1 MNKLSTSTSPYLLQH
16 AHNPV
21 DWHLW
26 GEEALAKAKAENK
39 PIFLSIGY
47 AACHW
52 CHVMAHES
60 FEDAEVAAFMNE
72 HFVNIKV
79 DREERPD
86 LDAIYMQAT
95 VAMTGSGGWPMSVFL
110 TPDLKPFYAGTYFPP
125 APRYNMPS
133 FKDVL
138 AGIART
144 WREQQDEATRVG
156 NDVLGHLQQTLSVNI
171 QSEST
176 FTQDHLNTATKSLM
190 DNYDWGYGGWGPA
203 PKFPQPMTIEFLLRR
218 AVEPFA
224 TESTET
230 FEKKDS
236 ENSVYS
242 VANSPILKS
251 SLHALHAMARGG
263 MYDVAGGGFSRYS
276 VDNFWRVPHFEKML
290 YDNAQLARAY
300 LHAWQIT
307 QDPFFKQ
314 IVIETLDFIAREM
327 MHPDG
332 GFYSSLDADSEG
344 EEGKF
349 YVWTLDEIRATLK
362 DDSDFFEAAYG
373 ITAQGNWEGH
383 TILQRALDDASLAA
397 RFKLDPEAVPAKL
410 ADCHSKLLSARGER
424 IRPGTDDKVLAS
436 WNGLMLAAMAEA
448 ARVIANNHRT
458 ERSVA
463 ETKRGEMEIASSL
476 KNAPRNDMYYK
487 MATRNAEFL
496 LNSLRPKGKLKHS
509 WREGKTTD
517 EVFLEDYAA
526 LILGLLELYQTD
538 FNNKWFAS
546 AKELADEMIE
556 LFNDPNGGFFDTTK
570 DGEALLL
577 RPKDIQDNATPSGNA
592 LACEALLRLAAFTDE
607 GNYRDLAEKSLG
619 LVVEMSMRYPT
630 AFGRWLSAAD
640 FALGNT
646 KQVAVVYARTEPGRS
661 EAGVENASELIRVVQ
676 SAFRPNTIIAA
687 SSYPPPS
694 DAPALLKDR
703 PLKNGKTTVYVCE
716 GFVCKN
722 PVTSMPELRELL

>member
-26 GEEALAKAKAENK
+26 GEEALAKAKQENK

-60 FEDAEVAAFMNE
+60 FEDTEVAAFMNE
-72 HFVNIKV
+72 HYINIKV

-125 APRYNMPS
+125 VPRYNIPS
-133 FKDVL
+133 FRDVL
-138 AGIART
+138 AGIAST
-144 WREQQDEATRVG
+144 WQKQPDEATRVG
-156 NDVLGHLQQTLSVNI
+156 DEVSTHLQQALSVNA
-171 QSEST
+171 QADSG
-176 FTQDHLNTATKSLM
+176 FTQAHLDSAVKSLL
-190 DNYDWGYGGWGPA
+190 DSYDWSNGGWGSA

-218 AVEPFA
+218 YSQSQHRP
-224 TESTET
+224 STTDSAPNAQSSSQDEET
-230 FEKKDS
+230 
-236 ENSVYS
+236 
-242 VANSPILKS
+242 LKPA
-251 SLHALHAMARGG
+251 LHALKAMARGG
-263 MYDVAGGGFSRYS
+263 MYDVVGSGFSRYS

-307 QDPFFKQ
+307 GDSFFKQ
-314 IVIETLDFIAREM
+314 VVTETLDFIAREM
-327 MHPDG
+327 THPEG

-373 ITAQGNWEGH
+373 ITAKGNFEGH

-397 RFKLDPEAVPAKL
+397 RFKLHPEAVSAKL
-410 ADCHSKLLSARGER
+410 TDCHFKLLSVRATR
-424 IRPGTDDKVLAS
+424 IRPGTDDKVLTS
-436 WNGLMLAAMAEA
+436 WNGLMLATIAEA
-448 ARVIANNHRT
+448 ARVLSP
-458 ERSVA
+458 ES
-463 ETKRGEMEIASSL
+463 GSL
-476 KNAPRNDMYYK
+476 LPHSNQQAGQLQSKYYEL
-487 MATRNAEFL
+487 ATRNAEFL
-496 LNSLRPKGKLKHS
+496 LSALRPNSKLKHS
-509 WREGKTTD
+509 WRDNKTTS

-538 FNNKWFAS
+538 FDNRWFAS
-546 AKELADEMIE
+546 AKELADEMNE
-556 LFNDPNGGFFDTTK
+556 LFEDSQGGFFDTAK
-570 DGEALLL
+570 DGEVLLL
-577 RPKDIQDNATPSGNA
+577 RPKDVQDNATPSGNA
-592 LACEALLRLAAFTDE
+592 LACEALLKLAAFTDE
-607 GNYRDLAEKSLG
+607 GKYRDLAEKALG
-619 LVVEMSMRYPT
+619 LVVGMSVRYPT

-640 FALGNT
+640 FALGKT
-646 KQVAVVYARTEPGRS
+646 KQVAVMV
-661 EAGVENASELIRVVQ
+661 EADAFGEVASELIRVVR
-676 SAFRPNTIIAA
+676 SAYRPNLIIAI
-687 SSYPPPS
+687 SSYPPS
-694 DAPALLKDR
+694 DESPALLRDR
-703 PLKNGKTTVYVCE
+703 PLENGKTTLYLCE

-722 PVTSMPELRELL
+722 PITSMEELQRLLA